1 MAPSVNP
8 LEIYEIVANVGRFV
22 KLWDYWDHQGHRP
35 RDSTDFLP
43 KEILSYALV
52 SKTWSSALL
61 PICWQI
67 YDSRVMSYVPDDIII
82 KYSHFFTSIINC
94 KHRGPFHCNN
104 LRMLETQDVNVY
116 CYKMIKELQPPI
128 SELNWITYYGYRDA
142 RARLDLTDEVKED
155 TIKLSMI
162 GTAITHLR
170 LIDWVIDNVPQLL
183 EFLTRY
189 NRLSNLSLDNLHDI
203 HDFPFS
209 GSVMENTSLL
219 LPYVVLPGITVLRLD
234 CSYQV
239 SKSII
244 EFITCCP
251 NLTRLEIEGSWMS
264 NECAYKGVP
273 FYRYCPNLRSFS
285 IELPEMDQN
294 SGMYIPHGSDL
305 AELIACLM
313 GPPGTGK
320 LDTFE
325 GKLVDFSETTSKA
338 LVNHAKDTLEV
349 FKLELGETS
358 DFDFNLDSHRGVN
371 HILMNCHRLKRIS
384 LRYYTSCE
392 FIGEFEGPWACLDT
406 LEELDIHDGWF
417 GTTHEEIE
425 DAEVDYED
433 DGIWIWH
440 SEDKMPLE
448 LWDNIFSH
456 VKQMIN
462 LKRLYIN
469 DKRIYKIKKNY

>member
-1 MAPSVNP
+1 MVLSVNP
-8 LEIYEIVANVGRFV
+8 LEIHEIVANVGRFV
-22 KLWDYWDHQGHRP
+22 KLWDYWDHQKRCP
-35 RDSTDFLP
+35 RDKPGFLS
-43 KEILSYALV
+43 KEFLSYTLI
-52 SKTWSSALL
+52 SKTWRSALL

-67 YDSRVMSYVPDDIII
+67 YDGRVMSRVPDDIIT
-82 KYSHFFTSIINC
+82 KYSYFFTSIINC
-94 KHRGPFHCNN
+94 KHRGPFYCNN

-142 RARLDLTDEVKED
+142 RARLDLTDEVKDD

-162 GTAITHLR
+162 GTAITRLR

-203 HDFPFS
+203 HDFPYS
-209 GSVMENTSLL
+209 GLSMENTSLPR
-219 LPYVVLPGITVLRLD
+219 PYVVLPGITVLRLD

-251 NLTRLEIEGSWMS
+251 NLTHLEIEGSWMS
-264 NECAYKGVP
+264 NECAYKDVP

-294 SGMYIPHGSDL
+294 SGMYVPYGSDL
-305 AELIACLM
+305 AELIACLV

-338 LVNHAKDTLEV
+338 LVNHARDTLEV

-358 DFDFNLDSHRGVN
+358 DFEINLGSHRGVN
-371 HILMNCHRLKRIS
+371 HILMSCHRLKSIS
-384 LRYYTSCE
+384 LRYNTNCD

-406 LEELDIHDGWF
+406 LEELDIHGGWF

-425 DAEVDYED
+425 DAEVDYGD

-456 VKQMIN
+456 VKQMVN
-462 LKRLYIN
+462 LRRLYIN
-469 DKRIYKIKKNY
+469 DKRIYKIKDY